1 MDAPRAELVES
12 LIRRL
17 LAEAPERRAWEA
29 SFPRGDEAARRRLLR
44 ALMNVRPPAPL
55 GADFLRDQD
64 ALLVAERD
72 ERGTVDAE
80 SLPPFDPAEPR
91 IALWRGDITRIR
103 AGVIVNAANDALLG
117 CFAPL
122 HGCID
127 NAIHSAAGLQLRNA
141 CAEIADARGPGW
153 RAPTGV
159 AFATPGFN
167 LPAAHVLH
175 VVGPIVPDGRPTA
188 AQRAQLAGCYRSCLA
203 QAAGTGLRSVAFCC
217 ISTGVFGYPADEAA
231 RTAVAT
237 VRRALAESPSVARVV
252 FDVFSDRDEALYSAA
267 LASP

>member
-1 MDAPRAELVES
+1 MESSRAALVES
-12 LIRRL
+12 LVRRL

-29 SFPRGDEAARRRLLR
+29 SFPRGDAAARRRLLR

-55 GADFLRDQD
+55 DPGFLRDQD
-64 ALLVAERD
+64 ALLSAERD

-80 SLPPFDPAEPR
+80 SLPPFDPAGPH
-91 IALWRGDITRIR
+91 IALWRGDITRLK
-103 AGVIVNAANDALLG
+103 ADAIVNAANDALLG

-141 CAEIADARGPGW
+141 CAEIAAARGKGW

-159 AFATPGFN
+159 AFPTPGFN

-175 VVGPIVPDGRPTA
+175 VVGPIVPDGRPSA
-188 AQRAQLAGCYRSCLA
+188 AQRGQLAGCYRSCLDE
-203 QAAGTGLRSVAFCC
+203 AAALGLRSIAFCC
-217 ISTGVFGYPADEAA
+217 ISTGVFGYPAEEAA
-231 RTAVAT
+231 RTAVAA
-237 VRRALAESPSVARVV
+237 VHRALAAGSPVARVV
-252 FDVFSDRDEALYSAA
+252 FDVFTARDEALYRAA
-267 LASP
+267 LATP

>member
-1 MDAPRAELVES
+1 MVGARAELVES
-12 LIRRL
+12 LLRRL
-17 LAEAPERRAWEA
+17 LSEMPERYAWEA
-29 SFPRGDEAARRRLLR
+29 SFPRGDVAARRQLLR

-55 GADFLRDQD
+55 APDFLRDQD
-64 ALLVAERD
+64 ALLSAERD
-72 ERGTVDAE
+72 ERGTVDVA
-80 SLPPFDPAEPR
+80 SLPPFDPANPS
-91 IALWRGDITRIR
+91 IALWRGDITRL
-103 AGVIVNAANDALLG
+103 AADAIVNAANDALLG

-141 CAEIADARGPGW
+141 CAEIAAARGKGW

-188 AQRAQLAGCYRSCLA
+188 AQRGQLADCYRSCLA
-203 QAAGTGLRSVAFCC
+203 EAAALGLRSVAFCC
-217 ISTGVFGYPADEAA
+217 ISTGVFGYPTGEAA

-237 VRRALAESPSVARVV
+237 VRQLLAGGSPVARVV
-252 FDVFSDRDEALYSAA
+252 FDVFSERDEALYRAA

>member
-1 MDAPRAELVES
+1 MESSRAALVES
-12 LIRRL
+12 LVRRL

-29 SFPRGDEAARRRLLR
+29 SFPRGDAAARRRLLR
-44 ALMNVRPPAPL
+44 ALMNVRPTAPL
-55 GADFLRDQD
+55 DPGFLRDQD
-64 ALLVAERD
+64 ALLSAERD

-91 IALWRGDITRIR
+91 IALWRGDITRLK
-103 AGVIVNAANDALLG
+103 ADAIVNAANDALLG

-141 CAEIADARGPGW
+141 CAEIAAARGKGW

-159 AFATPGFN
+159 AFPTPGFN

-188 AQRAQLAGCYRSCLA
+188 AQRGQLADCYRSCLDE
-203 QAAGTGLRSVAFCC
+203 AAALGLRSVAFCC
-217 ISTGVFGYPADEAA
+217 ISTGVFGYPAEEAA
-231 RTAVAT
+231 RTAVAA
-237 VRRALAESPSVARVV
+237 VRRALAAGSPVARVV
-252 FDVFSDRDEALYSAA
+252 FDVFTARDEALYRAA
-267 LASP
+267 LATP